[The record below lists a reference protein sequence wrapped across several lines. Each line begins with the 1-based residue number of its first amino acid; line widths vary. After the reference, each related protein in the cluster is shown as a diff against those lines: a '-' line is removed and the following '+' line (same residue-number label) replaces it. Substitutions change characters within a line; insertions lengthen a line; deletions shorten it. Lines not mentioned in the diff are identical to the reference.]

1 MNLPELAGLAAAR
14 QVVPPALRPWLP
26 SLGLGL
32 AGWLVT
38 DGLLRLSH
46 LPLSPGITLAGLAL
60 GAWWWRRPR
69 PLGPSATDVP
79 GWLERLERLDAQF
92 GTLAA
97 GQVDPTSPAGALV
110 EAARLDRANQLAA
123 LRQELGRLGLT
134 LALVGTNPPSGQLQG
149 TVLEAL
155 RGPEPL
161 QLHWA
166 HPLPAWSADWCWP
179 PVFEACDGLI
189 HHLRMPLS
197 AAELRWL
204 EALPQGQPAWLLVQ
218 RDGQGPGPDQLAA
231 ELQAQL
237 GADLS
242 ARLLFWDGQAQTLA
256 SSLAPLARDL
266 GPAAASLRQAR
277 QLRRLQQL
285 HGRWQRDLEQHR
297 RELFR
302 PLQRRT
308 QWIVAAGV
316 VAAPLPSLD
325 LLVLAVA
332 NGLMLQEMAR
342 LWDCPWTLEQLQAAA
357 GELAKASLA
366 LGVVEWSSQALAGL
380 VKWHGATWLVGGAM
394 QALSAAYLTR
404 VVAHA
409 MADMLAL
416 SAGVSEPDLA
426 AIKRQAPL
434 LVAQAAA
441 AEKLDWPAF
450 LEQGRQWLRS
460 QMVPVAD
467 GGSTACEHAI

>member
-79 GWLERLERLDAQF
+79 GWLERLERLEAQF

-134 LALVGTNPPSGQLQG
+134 LALVGTNPPSGELQG

-237 GADLS
+237 GAELS

-434 LVAQAAA
+434 LVAQAAES
-441 AEKLDWPAF
+441 EKLDWPAF

>member
-1 MNLPELAGLAAAR
+1 M
-14 QVVPPALRPWLP
+14 
-26 SLGLGL
+26 GLGL

-79 GWLERLERLDAQF
+79 GWLERLERLEAQF
-92 GTLAA
+92 GKLAGA
-97 GQVDPTSPAGALV
+97 QVDASSPAGAVL
-110 EAARLDRANQLAA
+110 EAARLERANQLAC
-123 LRQELGRLGLT
+123 LRQELGRAGLT
-134 LALVGTNPPSGQLQG
+134 LALVGTNPPSGELQG
-149 TVLEAL
+149 TLLEAL
-155 RGPEPL
+155 RGPEPI

-166 HPLPAWSADWCWP
+166 HPLPPWSADWCWP

-204 EALPQGQPAWLLVQ
+204 EALPQGQPAWLLVHHN
-218 RDGQGPGPDQLAA
+218 GEGPGPDQLAA

-237 GADLS
+237 GAELS
-242 ARLLFWDGQAQTLA
+242 ARLLFWDGQPQTLA

-285 HGRWQRDLEQHR
+285 HGRWQRDLEQQR

-357 GELAKASLA
+357 AELAKASLA

-434 LVAQAAA
+434 LVAQAAE
-441 AEKLDWPAF
+441 AEKLDWSAF

-460 QMVPVAD
+460 QPVPAAD
-467 GGSTACEHAI
+467 GGSTACEHAF

>member
-1 MNLPELAGLAAAR
+1 M
-14 QVVPPALRPWLP
+14 PA
-26 SLGLGL
+26 LGLGL
-32 AGWLVT
+32 GGWLVT

-46 LPLSPGITLAGLAL
+46 LPLSPGITLAGLAFA
-60 GAWWWRRPR
+60 AWWWRRPR
-69 PLGPSATDVP
+69 QLGPSATDVP

-92 GTLAA
+92 AKL
-97 GQVDPTSPAGALV
+97 AGASTDL
-110 EAARLDRANQLAA
+110 ASPTGARLEDARLERANQLTS
-123 LRQELGRLGLT
+123 LRQELGRMGLT
-134 LALVGTNPPSGQLQG
+134 LALVGTNPPSGELQP
-149 TVLEAL
+149 TLMEAL

-166 HPLPAWSADWCWP
+166 HPLPAWSADWAWP

-189 HHLRMPLS
+189 HHLRTPLS

-218 RDGQGPGPDQLAA
+218 RDAAGSGPQQLAA

-237 GADLS
+237 GAERS
-242 ARLLFWDGQAQTLA
+242 ARMLFWDGEPQTLA
-256 SSLAPLARDL
+256 SSLAPLAREL
-266 GPAAASLRQAR
+266 GPAAAGLRQAR

-285 HGRWQRDLEQHR
+285 HGRWQRDLEQQR
-297 RELFR
+297 RALFL
-302 PLQRRT
+302 PLQRQT
-308 QWIVAAGV
+308 QWVVAAGV

-342 LWDCPWTLEQLQAAA
+342 LWDCPWTLGQLQAAA

-409 MADMLAL
+409 MADVLAL

-434 LVAQAAA
+434 LVARAAE
-441 AEKLDWPAF
+441 AEKLDWPGF

-460 QMVPVAD
+460 QAAAAAD